1 MTMYPMSLY
10 ESTESSGEIS
20 IMVACRGGWPDSL
33 SVKSDKAKLLI
44 AKDYLNKVCNEDI
57 SSIDDVHEIYAL
69 WQRNLQCWKM

>member
-1 MTMYPMSLY
+1 MSLY